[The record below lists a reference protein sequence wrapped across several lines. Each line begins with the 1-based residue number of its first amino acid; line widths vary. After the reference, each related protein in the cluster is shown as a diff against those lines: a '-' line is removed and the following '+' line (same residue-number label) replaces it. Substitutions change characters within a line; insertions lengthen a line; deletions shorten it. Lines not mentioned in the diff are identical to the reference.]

1 MASFRD
7 AEGSSPKF
15 AYLIFRKVVIVL
27 TETKREPKLEKK
39 EAVEDFLQRVQASK
53 SAVVTGFSGLTV
65 EEVTDLRAKLFHAKV
80 EYHVVKNKLA
90 RIALNKANVTVLD
103 DLLVGPTAIALA
115 MEDAVAPAR
124 VLSKFAKDH
133 AKLSLRG
140 GWMDGRKITVQD
152 IKVLANLPSREVLLA
167 KMLGSMMSPITGFVR
182 VLAGP
187 VQKLVYALNAVKE
200 AKAKT
205 A

>member
-1 MASFRD
+1 
-7 AEGSSPKF
+7 
-15 AYLIFRKVVIVL
+15 L
-27 TETKREPKLEKK
+27 TETKREPKPEKK
-39 EAVEDFLQRVQASK
+39 EAVEGFLQRVQASK
-53 SAVVTGFSGLTV
+53 SALVTGFSGLTV

-80 EYHVVKNKLA
+80 EYHVVKNNLA

-152 IKVLANLPSREVLLA
+152 IKALANLPSREVLLA
-167 KMLGSMMSPITGFVR
+167 KMLGSMMSPVTGFVR

>member
-1 MASFRD
+1 M
-7 AEGSSPKF
+7 
-15 AYLIFRKVVIVL
+15 VVIFL
-27 TETKREPKLEKK
+27 TENKKREPRPEKVQV
-39 EAVEDFLQRVQASK
+39 VEEFTKRVQSSK
-53 SAVVTGFSGLTV
+53 SAVVTGYSGLTV

-80 EYHVVKNKLA
+80 EYHVVKNNLA
-90 RIALNKANVTVLD
+90 RLALNKANITVLD
-103 DLLVGPTAIALA
+103 DLLTGPTAIALA
-115 MEDAVAPAR
+115 MDDAVAPAR

-133 AKLSLRG
+133 EKLSVKG

-152 IKVLANLPSREVLLA
+152 IKALANLPSREVLLA
-167 KMLGSMMSPITGFVR
+167 KMLGSMKSPISGIVQ

-187 VQKLVYALNAVKE
+187 ARKLVYALDAVAK

>member
-1 MASFRD
+1 M
-7 AEGSSPKF
+7 
-15 AYLIFRKVVIVL
+15 
-27 TETKREPKLEKK
+27 TEVKKREPRPEKV
-39 EAVEDFLQRVQASK
+39 AVVEDFMKRVQASK
-53 SAVVTGFSGLTV
+53 ATVITGYSGLTV

-80 EYHVVKNKLA
+80 EYHVVKNNLA

-133 AKLSLRG
+133 EKLKLKG
-140 GWMDGRKITVQD
+140 GYMDGKLITVQD
-152 IKVLANLPSREVLLA
+152 IKALSNLPSREVLLG
-167 KMLGSMMSPITGFVR
+167 KMLGSMMSPISGFVR

-187 VQKLVYALNAVKE
+187 TSKLVYALNAVAQ
-200 AKAKT
+200 AKGKT